1 MCLRCEKTWHLNVK
15 PREEQ
20 LVTTSGNVPAEVL
33 CVPHCS
39 ESLGSISE
47 LVSFG
52 INVSTG
58 DQTQVHV
65 TNISAV
71 ETEFTAPREP
81 VRSSYTPHTYVIT
94 PLFHPQFINAMCILL
109 NHSVLRTMGKLLS
122 NLPSTPKSE
131 AIIRRLELSTRAW
144 HATRVLTRPKL
155 FDQEAFCSCV
165 LDEVVPLLSLTT
177 GP

>member
-1 MCLRCEKTWHLNVK
+1 MCQLRCSVCPTAVKVWAQYLNWFHLVST
-15 PREEQ
+15 
-20 LVTTSGNVPAEVL
+20 LVPAIKHKFTSRTYQLSKRNLQHLESPLEVAT
-33 CVPHCS
+33 P
-39 ESLGSISE
+39 
-47 LVSFG
+47 
-52 INVSTG
+52 
-58 DQTQVHV
+58 
-65 TNISAV
+65 
-71 ETEFTAPREP
+71 
-81 VRSSYTPHTYVIT
+81 PHTYVIT